1 MERADGM
8 GNRPGAS
15 HDAFLHLSPV
25 GRKSECMVGGK
36 GRMICV
42 CEEGYPQLYS
52 YQWLALW
59 FRDCFSVFNP
69 VSCFYFSFYICSIL
83 VDPVGGIA
91 RLWAWGFRWFRNK
104 DRSGYPPTS
113 HSNSILQIDIKKRS
127 WEKEKSRKKIF
138 PKAMDLAAFER
149 SVRDS
154 RTDSRYLLSQSD
166 KICSFDTRIM
176 NIGMMR

>member
-1 MERADGM
+1 MCVKKDTPDYIHTSGQPL
-8 GNRPGAS
+8 GF
-15 HDAFLHLSPV
+15 DIVFLSLILLV
-25 GRKSECMVGGK
+25 
-36 GRMICV
+36 
-42 CEEGYPQLYS
+42 
-52 YQWLALW
+52 
-59 FRDCFSVFNP
+59 VFT
-69 VSCFYFSFYICSIL
+69 FFFYICSIL

-91 RLWAWGFRWFRNK
+91 RPWAWGFRWLRNK

-113 HSNSILQIDIKKRS
+113 HSNSILQIDIKKEIMGER
-127 WEKEKSRKKIF
+127 EKQKKIF

-154 RTDSRYLLSQSD
+154 RTDTRYLLSQSD